1 MRSKVLLVPVALF
14 LTSCIFLGGCS
25 KEKPLEPP
33 IQTVRA
39 GVVEQIQPD
48 ASERYSAS
56 VEAFAKVDLAFKSG
70 GIVEG
75 ILQVR
80 GADGRIRDAQP
91 GDKVSRGAALAQVR
105 PLDYQNSVDQ
115 SEAQRA
121 QAEAQLAQARANV
134 VRARANFGH
143 ADIDFTRASNL
154 FQSASMVKPQYDQ
167 AKAQYDEAAASVAA
181 AEAAVQT
188 AEASVANTHAA
199 VKEAKLSLSDTT
211 LRAPFAGWIS
221 ARNVDRGSLVG
232 SSTVGF
238 SIVDTHLVKAVF
250 AVPDTTLS
258 SVRLGQKQ
266 PVMLDALQRTVTGVI
281 TSISP
286 QADPQSRVF
295 SIDVTIDNSREDV
308 RPGMIGSITW
318 GASHD
323 STPRLVVP
331 LNAVVRSPADPNG
344 FAVFRLTERDGKSSA
359 LAQTIE
365 IGQTIGNS
373 IEVTRGLTAGQKII
387 SLGGAQVRDGQQV
400 NILP

>member
-1 MRSKVLLVPVALF
+1 MRSKVLLVSVALF

-25 KEKPLEPP
+25 KEKPLEPA

-80 GADGRIRDAQP
+80 GAGGRIRDAQP
-91 GDKVSRGAALAQVR
+91 GDKMSRGAALAQVR

-121 QAEAQLAQARANV
+121 QAEAQLAQARANL

-154 FQSASMVKPQYDQ
+154 FQSASLVKPQYDQ

-188 AEASVANTHAA
+188 AEAGVANTHAA

-232 SSTVGF
+232 GSTVGF

-295 SIDVTIDNSREDV
+295 SIEVTIDNSREDV

-318 GASHD
+318 GASRD
-323 STPRLVVP
+323 SSPRLVVP
-331 LNAVVRSPADPNG
+331 LNAVVRSSADPNG
-344 FAVFRLTERDGKSSA
+344 FAVFRLTERDGKSCA

-373 IEVTRGLTAGQKII
+373 IEVTRGLTSGQKII